1 MRRVLGSLPSFARSL
16 RRAVLLRRRLLAVL
30 LTGAAVATGLA
41 STQPAAPRLVP
52 VVVAAADL
60 PAGTVLTADD
70 VVIAGFTPATA
81 PSDRVASTVGSTLA
95 APLLSGDPVT
105 RSDLVGPERGRGYP
119 GLVTMPVRLTDAVSA
134 DLLTVGDRVDLI
146 ATDPAAGGAEIVAR
160 EVVVLALPS
169 SPHSPG
175 SALDGR
181 LVLMGVPVS
190 GVVKVS
196 DAAARK
202 FLTFSFS
209 V

>member
-1 MRRVLGSLPSFARSL
+1 MRRILGSLSSFARRL

-41 STQPAAPRLVP
+41 STQPASPRLVP
-52 VVVAAADL
+52 VVVAAVDL

-70 VVIAGFTPATA
+70 VVTAGFTPATA
-81 PSDRVASTVGSTLA
+81 PSDRVGSALGSTLA

-105 RSDLVGPERGRGYP
+105 RSDLVGPERGHGYP
-119 GLVTMPVRLTDAVSA
+119 GLVTMPVRLSDAATA

-160 EVVVLALPS
+160 ETVVLALPS
-169 SPHSPG
+169 APTSVG

-181 LVLMGVPVS
+181 LVLMGVSASAVVRVS
-190 GVVKVS
+190 E
-196 DAAARK
+196 AAARK
-202 FLTFSFS
+202 FLTFTFS